1 MYAITGV
8 TGQVG
13 GAVARTLMEAGCPVR
28 AVVRDA
34 RKGASWTERGCAL
47 ALADIND
54 AAALTAAFA
63 GVEGV
68 FVLLPSSFDP
78 TPGFPET
85 RAIVTALRT
94 ALVAARPGRVV
105 CLSTIGAQAERPNLL
120 SQLGIME
127 AELGAL
133 PLPVTL
139 LRPAWYMENAA
150 WDIAPARQSGVVPSF
165 LQPLDKKFPMIA
177 TADVGRVAAELVQQ
191 TWSGRRIVELEGP
204 RRVSPNEIAAALA
217 AILERPVRMEAV
229 PRATW
234 AALFRAQ
241 GMKDPTP
248 RMQMLDGF
256 NEGWIEFEGG
266 KAQSRKGKVELA
278 TVLEE
283 LVARAA

>member
-1 MYAITGV
+1 
-8 TGQVG
+8 
-13 GAVARTLMEAGCPVR
+13 
-28 AVVRDA
+28 
-34 RKGASWTERGCAL
+34 
-47 ALADIND
+47 
-54 AAALTAAFA
+54 
-63 GVEGV
+63 
-68 FVLLPSSFDP
+68 
-78 TPGFPET
+78 
-85 RAIVTALRT
+85 
-94 ALVAARPGRVV
+94 
-105 CLSTIGAQAERPNLL
+105 
-120 SQLGIME
+120 ME

-191 TWSGRRIVELEGP
+191 TWSGRRVVELEGP

-266 KAQSRKGKVELA
+266 EAQSRKGTVELA
-278 TVLEE
+278 TVLKEV
-283 LVARAA
+283 VARAA